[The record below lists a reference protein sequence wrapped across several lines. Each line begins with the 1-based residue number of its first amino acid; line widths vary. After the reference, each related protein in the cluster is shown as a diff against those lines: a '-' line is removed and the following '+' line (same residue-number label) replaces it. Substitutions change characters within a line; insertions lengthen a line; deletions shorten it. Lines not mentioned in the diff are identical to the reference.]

1 MVKGVLRS
9 RSSQS
14 ILVTIGVQTALGYG
28 RSDCRLRGAIGRTD
42 RLGIEIEDV
51 LGPVDGS
58 VPKGEWHET

>member
-14 ILVTIGVQTALGYG
+14 ILTTIGVQAALGSF
-28 RSDCRLRGAIGRTD
+28 RCDCRLGGAIGRTD
-42 RLGIEIEDV
+42 QLGIGIEDV

-58 VPKGEWHET
+58 VSKGERHEI